1 MTRIENPLLYGLV
14 AFFLINSRLMLLHAA
29 TGSFTPLRSIP
40 DHTLTRGF
48 WVSYDVCMKQM
59 LTTKSLDA
67 MPPATT
73 KRYEVRDQKVNGLHV
88 RVSTTGAKVF
98 YTMVRPNGSRKRIK
112 IGPYPVVS
120 LADARRRAMEIA
132 RDVEL
137 GEFDKAPEAS
147 EASTSTLGETIPKFI
162 ELHAK
167 PNTKDWKRT
176 ESVLRKFDG
185 LKDRPIDQIKRQDVS
200 KVLDGIIANGTPTRA
215 NRALSAIKKLMNW
228 CVMRGDIETSP
239 VALLRPP
246 TREIPRDRV
255 LSDDEIRTI
264 WHQSDVEGYPFGPF
278 LKLLMM
284 TGQRRAEVSDM
295 RWSELIL
302 DEGVWELPA
311 SRVKNARL
319 HIVPLPPQ
327 AVDILRSLHRF
338 FDSDFVFTTTG
349 RSAISG
355 FGRLKERIE
364 ATLPE
369 NTPDWRFHDFRRTA
383 STGMAKIGVA
393 PHVIDAVTNHK
404 SGVVSGVGATYNRY
418 TYLNEKRDALEQWAN
433 HVEKITASSSS

>member
-1 MTRIENPLLYGLV
+1 M
-14 AFFLINSRLMLLHAA
+14 F
-29 TGSFTPLRSIP
+29 
-40 DHTLTRGF
+40 
-48 WVSYDVCMKQM
+48 YDVGMKQM

-67 MPPATT
+67 MPPATI

-98 YTMVRPNGSRKRIK
+98 YTMVRPNGSRRRVK

-137 GEFDKAPEAS
+137 GEFDKPPEVS
-147 EASTSTLGETIPKFI
+147 EASALTLGEMIPKFI

-176 ESVLRKFDG
+176 ESVLHKFDG

-200 KVLDGIIANGTPTRA
+200 MVLDGIIANGTPTRA

-246 TREIPRDRV
+246 TREVQRDRV
-255 LSDDEIRTI
+255 LSDAEIRAI
-264 WHQSDVEGYPFGPF
+264 WQHSDAEGYPFGPF
-278 LKLLMM
+278 LKLLLI
-284 TGQRRAEVSDM
+284 TGQRRSEVAGM
-295 RWSELIL
+295 RWSELNL
-302 DEGVWELPA
+302 DEGIWELPA
-311 SRVKNARL
+311 NRVKNARL
-319 HIVPLPPQ
+319 HIVPLPDQ
-327 AVDILRSLHRF
+327 AVDILCSLPSF
-338 FDSDFVFTTTG
+338 LDSDFVFTTTG

-355 FGRLKERIE
+355 FGRLKERIDT
-364 ATLPE
+364 ALPE
-369 NTPDWRFHDFRRTA
+369 GTPDWRFHDFRRTA
-383 STGMAKIGVA
+383 STGMAKLGVM
-393 PHVIDAVTNHK
+393 PHVIDAATNHK

-418 TYLNEKRDALEQWAN
+418 TYFNEKREALELWAS
-433 HVEKITASSSS
+433 ELTKITTVRSETSAERKSE

>member
-1 MTRIENPLLYGLV
+1 
-14 AFFLINSRLMLLHAA
+14 
-29 TGSFTPLRSIP
+29 
-40 DHTLTRGF
+40 
-48 WVSYDVCMKQM
+48 VSYSVFMTQT

-67 MPPATT
+67 MKPATT
-73 KRYEVRDQKVNGLHV
+73 KRYEVRDAKTPGLHV
-88 RVSTTGAKVF
+88 RVSTTGARMF
-98 YTMVRPNGSRKRIK
+98 YTMSRANGKRRRIK
-112 IGPYPVVS
+112 IGPYPVLS

-132 RDVEL
+132 RSIEL
-137 GEFDKAPEAS
+137 GEYDLTPKVPDETAP
-147 EASTSTLGETIPKFI
+147 TLGEVIPQFI

-176 ESVLRKFDG
+176 ESVLRKFVG
-185 LKDRPIDQIKRQDVS
+185 LNDRPLDQIKRQDVT
-200 KVLDGIIANGTPTRA
+200 KVLDDIIANGTPTRA

-228 CVMRGDIETSP
+228 CVMRGTIETSP

-246 TREIPRDRV
+246 TREVQRDRV
-255 LSDDEIRTI
+255 LIDDEIRAI
-264 WHQSDVEGYPFGPF
+264 WRHTDAEEYPFGPF
-278 LKLLMM
+278 LKLLMI
-284 TGQRRAEVSDM
+284 TGQRRSEVSGM
-295 RWSELIL
+295 RWSELNL

-319 HIVPLPPQ
+319 HIVPLPAQ
-327 AVDILRSLHRF
+327 AVAILRSLHRF
-338 FDSDFVFTTTG
+338 LNSDFVFTTTG

-364 ATLPE
+364 TVMPE
-369 NTPDWRFHDFRRTA
+369 NTQDWRFHDFRRTA
-383 STGMAKIGVA
+383 STGMAKIGVM

>member
-1 MTRIENPLLYGLV
+1 MTQI
-14 AFFLINSRLMLLHAA
+14 
-29 TGSFTPLRSIP
+29 
-40 DHTLTRGF
+40 
-48 WVSYDVCMKQM
+48 

-67 MPPATT
+67 LAPATA

-98 YTMVRPNGSRKRIK
+98 YTMVRPNGSRRRIK
-112 IGPYPVVS
+112 IGPYPAVS

-137 GEFDKAPEAS
+137 GEFEKPSAVS
-147 EASTSTLGETIPKFI
+147 EASAETLGEMIPKFI

-176 ESVLRKFDG
+176 ESVLHKFDG
-185 LKDRPIDQIKRQDVS
+185 LKDRPIDQIKRQDVT
-200 KVLDGIIANGTPTRA
+200 KVLDDIIANGTPYRA

-246 TREIPRDRV
+246 TREVQRDRV
-255 LSDDEIRTI
+255 LNDDEIRAI
-264 WHQSDVEGYPFGPF
+264 WRQAENEDYPFGPF

-295 RWSELIL
+295 RWSELNL
-302 DEGVWELPA
+302 DEGIWELPA

-327 AVDILRSLHRF
+327 AVNILRSLHRF
-338 FDSDFVFTTTG
+338 LDSDFVFTTTG

-355 FGRLKERIE
+355 FGRLKERLETI
-364 ATLPE
+364 LPE

-383 STGMAKIGVA
+383 STGMAKIGVM

-418 TYLNEKRDALEQWAN
+418 TYLNEKREALEQWAN
-433 HVEKITASSSS
+433 ELMGIVQKPSATSADAK

>member
-1 MTRIENPLLYGLV
+1 
-14 AFFLINSRLMLLHAA
+14 
-29 TGSFTPLRSIP
+29 
-40 DHTLTRGF
+40 
-48 WVSYDVCMKQM
+48 MKQM

-98 YTMVRPNGSRKRIK
+98 YTLVRPNGSRRRIK

-137 GEFDKAPEAS
+137 GEFDKASEVS
-147 EASTSTLGETIPKFI
+147 EASALTLGETIPKFI

-176 ESVLRKFDG
+176 ESVLHRFDG

-255 LSDDEIRTI
+255 LNDDEIRMI
-264 WHQSDVEGYPFGPF
+264 WHHCDVEGYPFGPF

-295 RWSELIL
+295 RWSELNL
-302 DEGVWELPA
+302 DEGIWELPA
-311 SRVKNARL
+311 NRVKNARL
-319 HIVPLPPQ
+319 HIVPLPDQ
-327 AVDILRSLHRF
+327 AVEILHSLHKF
-338 FDSDFVFTTTG
+338 LDSDFVFTTTG

-355 FGRLKERIE
+355 FGRLKERVDT
-364 ATLPE
+364 ALPDG
-369 NTPDWRFHDFRRTA
+369 TADWRFHDFRRTA
-383 STGMAKIGVA
+383 STGMAKLGVM

-418 TYLNEKRDALEQWAN
+418 TYFNEKREALGLWASEVTRIATKHLEMN
-433 HVEKITASSSS
+433 AVKTSE

>member
-1 MTRIENPLLYGLV
+1 MSYSV
-14 AFFLINSRLMLLHAA
+14 LMK
-29 TGSFTPLRSIP
+29 
-40 DHTLTRGF
+40 HT
-48 WVSYDVCMKQM
+48 

-67 MPPATT
+67 MKPATV
-73 KRYEVRDQKVNGLHV
+73 KRYEVQDVKSPGLHV

-120 LADARRRAMEIA
+120 LADARRKAMEIA

-137 GEFDKAPEAS
+137 GEFDKTPDVTVATAP
-147 EASTSTLGETIPKFI
+147 TLGEAIPQFI
-162 ELHAK
+162 ELYAK

-176 ESVLRKFDG
+176 QSVLRKFDS
-185 LKDRPIDQIKRQDVS
+185 LNDRPLDQIKRQEVS
-200 KVLDGIIANGTPTRA
+200 KVLDGIIANGTPYRA

-255 LSDDEIRTI
+255 LSDDEIRAI
-264 WHQSDVEGYPFGPF
+264 WRHSEAEDYPFGPF
-278 LKLLMM
+278 LKLLMI
-284 TGQRRAEVSDM
+284 TGQRRSEVSGM
-295 RWSELIL
+295 RWSELNL
-302 DEGVWELPA
+302 EEGIWELPA

-319 HIVPLPPQ
+319 NIVPLPPQ

-338 FDSDFVFTTTG
+338 LDSDFVFTTTG
-349 RSAISG
+349 CSAISG
-355 FGRLKERIE
+355 FGRLKSRIE
-364 ATLPE
+364 TVMPE
-369 NTPDWRFHDFRRTA
+369 NTQDWRFHDFRRTA
-383 STGMAKIGVA
+383 STGMAKIGVT

-433 HVEKITASSSS
+433 HVDKLTKPTSVDFT

>member
-1 MTRIENPLLYGLV
+1 
-14 AFFLINSRLMLLHAA
+14 
-29 TGSFTPLRSIP
+29 
-40 DHTLTRGF
+40 
-48 WVSYDVCMKQM
+48 MKQM

-67 MPPATT
+67 MPPASI

-120 LADARRRAMEIA
+120 LADARRKAMEIA

-137 GEFDKAPEAS
+137 GEFDKTSDVPVETAP
-147 EASTSTLGETIPKFI
+147 TLGEAIPEFI
-162 ELHAK
+162 ELYAK
-167 PNTKDWKRT
+167 PRNKDWKRT
-176 ESVLRKFDG
+176 KSVLHKFDR
-185 LKDRPIDQIKRQDVS
+185 LRNRPIDQIKRQEVS
-200 KVLDGIIANGTPTRA
+200 KVLDGIIANGTPMRA

-228 CVMRGDIETSP
+228 YVMRGDIETSP

-246 TREIPRDRV
+246 TPEIPRDRV
-255 LSDDEIRTI
+255 LNDDEVRAM
-264 WHQSDVEGYPFGPF
+264 WLQSEKEDYPFGPF

-284 TGQRRAEVSDM
+284 TGQRRTEVAAM
-295 RWSELIL
+295 RWSELNL
-302 DEGVWELPA
+302 AEGIWELPA

-327 AVDILRSLHRF
+327 AVDLLRSMSRF
-338 FDSDFVFTTTG
+338 LDSDFVFTTTG

-355 FGRLKERIE
+355 FGRLKERVD
-364 ATLPE
+364 AAMPDG
-369 NTPDWRFHDFRRTA
+369 TPDWRFHDFRRTA
-383 STGMAKIGVA
+383 STGMAKLGVL

-418 TYLNEKRDALEQWAN
+418 TYLNEKREALEQWAN
-433 HVEKITASSSS
+433 ELTKIVQKPSTTFVEKKS